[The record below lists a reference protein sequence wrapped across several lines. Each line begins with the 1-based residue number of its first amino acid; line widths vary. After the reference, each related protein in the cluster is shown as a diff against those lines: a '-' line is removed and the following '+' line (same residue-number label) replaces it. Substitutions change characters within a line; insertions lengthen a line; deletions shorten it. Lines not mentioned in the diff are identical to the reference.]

1 MNTPLPPVL
10 STEQMASLLDCAET
24 TVEDLARR
32 QELAGL
38 QYGRG
43 WIFPLEANLRVLND
57 RALARVKT
65 PSPPPPAPK
74 LPPAI
79 AVPVPPPRARRQPV
93 AIPDMGSLP

>member
-38 QYGRG
+38 QFGRG

-65 PSPPPPAPK
+65 SSPPPAPK

-93 AIPDMGSLP
+93 AIPDLSPLP